1 MQHDLILALVT
12 FAFVTS
18 ITPGPNN
25 LMLMASG
32 AHFGIRR
39 TVPHAVGVS
48 LGFAAMVVVI
58 GAGLLQVFNAI
69 PGSYTAL
76 KLASAVYL
84 LWLATLILRSDAP
97 DDGAASGQPLTFLQ
111 AAAFQWVNPKALA
124 MALSAL
130 TSYAPSQDMAAILWV
145 ALIFAAINFPSVFCW
160 VWAGQQ
166 MRRWLTNRRRLRL
179 FNITMAVLLLA
190 SLYPVLLA
198 SAPGQ

>member
-58 GAGLLQVFNAI
+58 GAGLLQIFNAI